1 MNAEFAPLL
10 VAWQRRH
17 GRHALP
23 WSGSRDPY
31 RVWLSEVMLQQTQ
44 VTTVRAY
51 YARFLERFPDVRAL
65 AAAPL
70 DEVLTLWAGL
80 GYYSRARNLHA
91 CAQAVAALGGFP
103 RTAAALEQLPGIG
116 RSTARAIAAFCFDE
130 RLSILDGNVKRVLA
144 RLLAFEQDI
153 AQTRAQRELWALA
166 DALVPEQPADMPAY
180 TQGLM
185 DLGSGVCTP
194 RQPRC
199 GECPV
204 APLCRAHAQ
213 GRQAELPLK
222 SRRLTRSRRE
232 HWWLWLERCED
243 QALWLQQ
250 RPATGV
256 WAGLWS
262 LPLFDSEAELQ
273 ALLPQQELEL
283 LPRIDHALT
292 HFDWVLHPRRARWAE
307 GEPELPG
314 RWVAREEL
322 PRYGL
327 PAPLQK
333 LLG

>member
-1 MNAEFAPLL
+1 MLS
-10 VAWQRRH
+10 WQRAH

-31 RVWLSEVMLQQTQ
+31 RIWLSEVMLQQTQ
-44 VTTVRAY
+44 VATVKAY
-51 YARFLERFPDVRAL
+51 YARFLERFASVQDL

-70 DEVLTLWAGL
+70 DEVLALWAGL

-103 RTAAALEQLPGIG
+103 RRAAELEQLPGIG

-144 RLLAFEQDI
+144 RLLAFEQDL
-153 AQTRAQRELWALA
+153 ARAPAQRELWALA
-166 DALVPEQPADMPAY
+166 DALVPAQASDMPAY

-185 DLGSGVCTP
+185 DLGATLCTP

-204 APLCRAHAQ
+204 QALCQAQAQ

-222 SRRLTRSRRE
+222 SRRLVRGRRE
-232 HWWLWLERCED
+232 NWWLMLQREHD
-243 QALWLQQ
+243 GAVWLQQ
-250 RPATGV
+250 RPDTGV

-262 LPLFDSEAELQ
+262 LPLFESEAELLSQFPPQ
-273 ALLPQQELEL
+273 ALEP

-292 HFDWVLHPRRARWAE
+292 HFDWVLHPRRLLWAAAPSPL
-307 GEPELPG
+307 PEG
-314 RWVAREEL
+314 RWVAPDEWAAF
-322 PRYGL
+322 GM
-327 PAPLQK
+327 PAPLK
-333 LLG
+333 KML

>member
-1 MNAEFAPLL
+1 MKTEFAPLL
-10 VAWQRRH
+10 IAWQRRH
-17 GRHALP
+17 GRHELP

-44 VTTVRAY
+44 VATVRAY
-51 YARFLERFPDVRAL
+51 YARFLERFPDVQAL

-70 DEVLTLWAGL
+70 DEVLALWAGL

-103 RTAAALEQLPGIG
+103 RTAAELEQLPGIG

-153 AQTRAQRELWALA
+153 AQARAQRELWALA
-166 DALVPEQPADMPAY
+166 DALVPARAADMPAY

-185 DLGSGVCTP
+185 DLGSAVCTP

-204 APLCRAHAQ
+204 AALCQAQAQ
-213 GRQAELPLK
+213 GRQAELPVK
-222 SRRLTRSRRE
+222 SRRLTRGRRE
-232 HWWLWLERCED
+232 HWWLWLERAED

-250 RPATGV
+250 RPAKGV
-256 WAGLWS
+256 WAGLWT
-262 LPLFDSEAELQ
+262 LPLFDSEPELQ
-273 ALLPQQELEL
+273 ALLPEQVLEL
-283 LPRIDHALT
+283 LPRIEHALT
-292 HFDWVLHPRRARWAE
+292 HFDWVLHPRRALWPQ

-327 PAPLQK
+327 PAPLRK

>member
-1 MNAEFAPLL
+1 MSSEFAPLL
-10 VAWQRRH
+10 TAWQRRH
-17 GRHALP
+17 GRHELP

-44 VTTVRAY
+44 VATVRAY
-51 YARFLERFPDVRAL
+51 YARFLLRFPDVQAL

-70 DEVLTLWAGL
+70 DEVLALWAGL

-91 CAQAVAALGGFP
+91 CAQAVAAVGGFP
-103 RTAAALEQLPGIG
+103 RTAAELEQLPGIG

-153 AQTRAQRELWALA
+153 ALARAQRQLWTLA
-166 DALVPEQPADMPAY
+166 DALVPLKAADMPAY

-199 GECPV
+199 GQCPV
-204 APLCRAHAQ
+204 AALCVAHAQ
-213 GRQAELPLK
+213 GRQGELPVK
-222 SRRLTRSRRE
+222 SRRLTRGRRE
-232 HWWLWLERCED
+232 HWWLWLERPVD

-250 RPATGV
+250 RPAKGV
-256 WAGLWS
+256 WAGLWT
-262 LPLFDSEAELQ
+262 LPLFDSEPELV

-283 LPRIDHALT
+283 LPRIEHALT
-292 HFDWVLHPRRARWAE
+292 HFDWVLHPRRARWAQ

-314 RWVAREEL
+314 RWVVREEL

-327 PAPLQK
+327 PAPLRK